1 MCLHQIEGDE
11 DKMSKIF
18 IKKDIY
24 NSPSGFEMANNDFD
38 GWAMYVRIEDTV
50 LRINHIHVETGTI
63 KYDTLTPDFSIPS
76 ENIANYIFGNII
88 ETEIFKKQ
96 RPDEY
101 KEHNKHYRVI
111 RRYN

>member
-11 DKMSKIF
+11 DKMTKIF

-24 NSPSGFEMANNDFD
+24 NSPSGFEMENNDFN
-38 GWAMYVRIEDTV
+38 GWAMYVRIEDIV
-50 LRINHIHVETGTI
+50 LRINHIHVESGTI
-63 KYDTLTPDFSIPS
+63 KYDNITPDFFVPNEFIS
-76 ENIANYIFGNII
+76 NYIFGNII

-96 RPDEY
+96 KPDEY